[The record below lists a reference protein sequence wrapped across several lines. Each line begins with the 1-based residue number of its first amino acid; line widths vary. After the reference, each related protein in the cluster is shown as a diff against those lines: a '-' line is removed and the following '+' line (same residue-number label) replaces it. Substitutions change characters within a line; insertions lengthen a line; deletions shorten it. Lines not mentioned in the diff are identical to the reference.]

1 MTPPRECLNSS
12 LQMAGTP
19 SSIAATSTLAMVRA
33 AEARGVRTAD
43 VLRKAGVAR
52 ELIEEP
58 DARQRSGD
66 NEQDRR
72 GGAEQ

>member
-1 MTPPRECLNSS
+1 
-12 LQMAGTP
+12 
-19 SSIAATSTLAMVRA
+19 MVRA

-72 GGAEQ
+72 DGAEQ